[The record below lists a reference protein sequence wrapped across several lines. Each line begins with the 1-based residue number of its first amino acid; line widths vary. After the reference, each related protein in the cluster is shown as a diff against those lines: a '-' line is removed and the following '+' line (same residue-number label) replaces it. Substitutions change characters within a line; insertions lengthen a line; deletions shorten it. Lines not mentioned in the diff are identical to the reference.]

1 MMTTFGGWGT
11 AMLIYGVSWVLIVA
25 GLGFL
30 LYALFVRG
38 AQGGTGQTA
47 FGPDDPLALLKSRYA
62 RGEITRDQF
71 LEMQRDIGSM
81 GGIRE

>member
-1 MMTTFGGWGT
+1 MMTFGGT
-11 AMLIYGVSWVLIVA
+11 VMLVYGVSWVFIVA

-38 AQGGTGQTA
+38 AEGGAAQRLTSA
-47 FGPDDPLALLKSRYA
+47 VDPLTLLKSRYA

-71 LEMQRDIGSM
+71 LAMQRDLGDM

>member
-1 MMTTFGGWGT
+1 
-11 AMLIYGVSWVLIVA
+11 MLVYGVSWVFIVA

-38 AQGGTGQTA
+38 AEGVA
-47 FGPDDPLALLKSRYA
+47 APRLSPADDPLTLLKSRYA

-71 LEMQRDIGSM
+71 LAMQRDLGDM

>member
-1 MMTTFGGWGT
+1 MMTFGGT
-11 AMLIYGVSWVLIVA
+11 VMLVYGVSWVFIVA

-38 AQGGTGQTA
+38 AEGVAAQRLSPA
-47 FGPDDPLALLKSRYA
+47 DNPLTLLKSRYA

-71 LEMQRDIGSM
+71 LAMQRDLGDM